1 MRSQSAVGSVV
12 VFGAGAVGS
21 FHAAM
26 LALAGERV
34 TLLARPAQVRAVL
47 AAGLKLERAGQTH
60 TVQVQATDDLKVLRD
75 AELVLCCVKSADTPG
90 AALQMAPHLRPEA
103 LLLSLQNGVDNAD
116 VLAAQ
121 VRCAVIPAVVYV
133 ATAMAAPGHVRH
145 FGRGDLVIGHGRSR
159 LRTSDARLQQVADT
173 FVAAGVP
180 VRVSADVVAELW
192 SKLLVNCAYNA
203 ISALVQRPYADLA
216 SQTEVRTLQAEVV
229 AEVLR
234 VAAAAGVHLAADES
248 MQAVAR
254 IAAAMPAQLSST
266 AQDMSRRKASEID
279 HLNGYIV
286 QRGRELG
293 VSAPANQA
301 LLALVKLVES
311 GYPAATSP

>member
-1 MRSQSAVGSVV
+1 VV
-12 VFGAGAVGS
+12 VLGAGAVGS

-26 LALAGERV
+26 LALAGARV
-34 TLLARPAQVRAVL
+34 TLLARPAQVRVL
-47 AAGLKLERAGQTH
+47 LADGLRLERAGQTH
-60 TVQVQATDDLKVLRD
+60 TVRVDASDDSAVLRD
-75 AELVLCCVKSADTPG
+75 AELVLCCVKSTDTHT
-90 AALQMAPHLRPEA
+90 AALQMAPQLQSDA
-103 LLLSLQNGVDNAD
+103 LVMNLQNGVDNAD
-116 VLAAQ
+116 TLAAELP
-121 VRCAVIPAVVYV
+121 CPVIPAVVYV

-145 FGRGDLVIGHGRSR
+145 FGLGDLVIGHGRGG
-159 LRTSDARLQQVADT
+159 LRTSDVRLQQLADG
-173 FVAAGVP
+173 FAAAGVP

>member
-1 MRSQSAVGSVV
+1 MNPSASGHVV

-47 AAGLKLERAGQTH
+47 AAGLKLDRAGQTH
-60 TVQVQATDDLKVLRD
+60 TVQVQATEDLTVLRD
-75 AELVLCCVKSADTPG
+75 ADLVLCCVKSADTPA

-116 VLAAQ
+116 ALAVQ
-121 VRCAVIPAVVYV
+121 VRCVVIPAVVYV
-133 ATAMAAPGHVRH
+133 ATAMAAPGHVQH
-145 FGRGDLVIGHGRSR
+145 FGRGDLVIGHGRSGP
-159 LRTSDARLQQVADT
+159 RTSDARLQQVADT
-173 FVAAGVP
+173 FGAAGVP

-203 ISALVQRPYADLA
+203 ISALAQRPYADLA
-216 SQTEVRTLQAEVV
+216 GLAEVRTLQAEVV

-234 VAAAAGVHLAADES
+234 VAAAAGVQLPAGDS
-248 MQAVAR
+248 MQAVAH

-266 AQDMSRRKASEID
+266 AQDMARRKPGEID

-293 VSAPANQA
+293 ISAPANQA
-301 LLALVKLVES
+301 LAALVKLVES
-311 GYPAATSP
+311 GYPAAALP